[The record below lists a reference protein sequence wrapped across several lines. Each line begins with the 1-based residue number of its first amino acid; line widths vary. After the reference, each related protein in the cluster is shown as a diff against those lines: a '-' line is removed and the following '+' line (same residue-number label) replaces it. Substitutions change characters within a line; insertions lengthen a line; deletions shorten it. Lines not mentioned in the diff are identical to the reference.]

1 MPTTRQLTL
10 IKQDCYIHPKHLQK
24 GYGIGVAG
32 APPPYLVLGNFC
44 MPTTRQLTLIK
55 QDCYIHPKHLQK
67 RFGYFLLGIAVLVLW

>member
-32 APPPYLVLGNFC
+32 APPPYLVLENFC
-44 MPTTRQLTLIK
+44 SLIK